1 LVLEEFGRGLW
12 VMVAGMGMVFVALL
26 AIWLAMVVLG
36 RIFPAKEDK
45 T

>member
-1 LVLEEFGRGLW
+1 MVLEEFGRGLW

-26 AIWLAMVVLG
+26 TLWLAMVVLG

>member
-12 VMVAGMGMVFVALL
+12 VMVGGMGMVFVALL
-26 AIWLAMVVLG
+26 ALWLAMVVLG